1 MINRVIVG
9 VDFSDASRTALEQG
23 AAWAGKLG
31 KPLLAVHVLQPP
43 APMLPE
49 AQIALPDPAW
59 LQSMEDH
66 ALLHLRQWTEAIPDA
81 AVEVRWGQPGRG
93 TGGGGRSAVPAGGGP
108 GGAHRDRAAAVRQ
121 HRRPGGQ
128 ARPLR
133 RAGGAPGE
141 AGQTLGSMAGLR
153 TYLGR
158 GLRLPAIIGQPLRLS
173 CAAEETGNRPPG
185 SSGA

>member
-1 MINRVIVG
+1 MLVPGGGRGYVVAAIPMETPMINRVIVG

-81 AVEVRWGQPGRG
+81 AVEVRWGSP
-93 TGGGGRSAVPAGGGP
+93 
-108 GGAHRDRAAAVRQ
+108 
-121 HRRPGGQ
+121 
-128 ARPLR
+128 
-133 RAGGAPGE
+133 
-141 AGQTLGSMAGLR
+141 
-153 TYLGR
+153 
-158 GLRLPAIIGQPLRLS
+158 
-173 CAAEETGNRPPG
+173 AEELVAVADPNALLVVAQEGHTGIERLLFG
-185 SSGA
+185 STAARVVKHAPCDVLVVRREKPAKH